1 MPPTRPTHARLRRRV
16 AFYGVEG
23 PVVPLAGSGVLSA
36 AAFSFAA
43 QTGDWFL
50 IACSLAPALGVW
62 GYYGLLVTG
71 RRPHYGRDVLGA
83 WLNGRALSPTPTD
96 RFPAHPC
103 RPPRPRG
110 GRAAF

>member
-1 MPPTRPTHARLRRRV
+1 MPLTRPTHARLRRRV
-16 AFYGVEG
+16 RFYGVEG
-23 PVVPLAGSGVLSA
+23 PVVWLASSGVFSA

-50 IACSLAPALGVW
+50 IGGSLLPALIVW
-62 GYYGLLVTG
+62 GYYGIFVTG

-83 WLNGRALSPTPTD
+83 WLNGRSVPATPTD
-96 RFPAHPC
+96 RFPAHPS

-110 GRAAF
+110 GRTTP